1 MKYVLTFVFSFIFC
15 QVSCAQKPLYQQVYE
30 AYSDYLEEA
39 IRTRRFTL
47 SDIEPLLLKLQEQPG
62 FSVTKLGESIEDRPI
77 YDVSFGQGETQVL
90 FWSQMHG
97 DESTATMAG
106 LDLFNFFAASDD
118 TFDALRDTILQNV
131 TVHFIPMLNP
141 DGAEVFKRRNALGVD
156 LNRDALRLQSP
167 ESQILKNIRDSID
180 ADFGFNLH
188 DQSTYYTAG
197 INKEAATISF
207 LAPAYNYAKDIN
219 PVRER
224 AMQMIVQLNE
234 ALQHYV
240 KGYVGRY
247 NDDFE
252 PRAFGDN
259 IQKWGTSTVLIESGG
274 FPDDPEKQQ
283 IRRLNFMLLL
293 TALHSIAT
301 EGYKKQDREKYWEIP
316 ENERYLYDL
325 IVRNVKKEVNGKRYT
340 VDVGINHIEIE
351 FEDVNDYFDIG
362 SIQELGD
369 MSTFYGYEEFDAK
382 GMVAIPGK
390 VYDEVQPDLEAVQKL
405 NAKKLL
411 KDGYTTVRVK
421 NLSGQEDIRK
431 QLILDVTSQYSE
443 PDHALKLNNRPNF
456 ILEKNGK
463 PKYAVVNGFL
473 RKL

>member
-1 MKYVLTFVFSFIFC
+1 MKYLLTFVFSLIFC
-15 QVSCAQKPLYQQVYE
+15 QVSCAQKPVYQQLYE
-30 AYSDYLEEA
+30 AHEDYREEA
-39 IRTRRFTL
+39 IQTRRFTVN
-47 SDIEPLLLKLQEQPG
+47 DIEPILFKLREQAG
-62 FSVTKLGESIEDRPI
+62 FSVTKLGESIEGRPI
-77 YDVSFGQGETQVL
+77 YDVSFGQGKTQVL
-90 FWSQMHG
+90 LWSQMHG

-106 LDLFNFFAASDD
+106 LDLFNFFIANDQ
-118 TFDALRDTILQNV
+118 FDALRDTILQNI

-141 DGAEVFKRRNALGVD
+141 DGAEIFKRRNALGID

-167 ESQILKNIRDSID
+167 ESQILKNIRDSIN

-207 LAPAYNYAKDIN
+207 LPPAYNYAKDIN

-224 AMQMIVQLNE
+224 AMQIIVHLNE

-240 KGYVGRY
+240 KGHVGRY

-259 IQKWGTSTVLIESGG
+259 MQKWGTSSVLIESGG
-274 FPDDPEKQQ
+274 FPHDPEKQQ

-293 TALHSIAT
+293 TALEAIAT
-301 EGYKKQDREKYWEIP
+301 EGYASLDREKYWEIP

-325 IVRNVKKEVNGKRYT
+325 IVRNVQKEVNEKLYT
-340 VDVGINHIEIE
+340 VDVGINHFEIE
-351 FEDVNDYFDIG
+351 FENIPDYFKIG

-369 MSTFYGYEEFDAK
+369 MSTFYGYEEFDAQ
-382 GMVAIPGK
+382 GMVAVPGK
-390 VYDEVQPDLEAVQKL
+390 IYEEVQADLEAVQKL
-405 NAKKLL
+405 DTERLL
-411 KDGYTTVRVK
+411 KEGYTTIRVK

-431 QLILDVTSQYSE
+431 QLIMDVTSQYSE
-443 PDHALKLNNRPNF
+443 PDHALWMNNRPNF
-456 ILEKNGK
+456 ILEKDGE

>member
-1 MKYVLTFVFSFIFC
+1 MKYLILFVFSLIFC
-15 QVSCAQKPLYQQVYE
+15 QVSCAQKPIYQQVYD
-30 AYSDYLEEA
+30 AYNKYKEEA
-39 IRTRRFTL
+39 IQTRRFTHSEL
-47 SDIEPLLLKLQEQPG
+47 EPILLKLREQPG
-62 FSVTKLGESIEDRPI
+62 FSVNKLGESIEGRAI
-77 YDVSFGQGETQVL
+77 YDVSFGEGETQVL
-90 FWSQMHG
+90 LWSQMHG

-106 LDLFNFFAASDD
+106 LDLFNFFTAEDNR
-118 TFDALRDTILQNV
+118 FEEVRNTILQNV

-141 DGAEVFKRRNALGVD
+141 DGAEEFERRNALGVD
-156 LNRDALRLQSP
+156 MNRDALRLQSP
-167 ESQILKNIRDSID
+167 ESQILKNIRDSLD

-197 INKEAATISF
+197 VNEESATISF
-207 LAPAYNYAKDIN
+207 LPPAYNYAKDIN

-234 ALQHYV
+234 ALQHYA
-240 KGYVGRY
+240 KGHVARY

-274 FPDDPEKQQ
+274 YPEDPEKQQ
-283 IRRLNFMLLL
+283 IRRLNFMLLI

-301 EGYKKQDREKYWEIP
+301 ESYKQYDRERYWEIP

-325 IVRNVKKEVNGKRYT
+325 IVRNVQKEINDKLYT

-351 FEDVNDYFDIG
+351 FENINDFFPIG

-369 MSTFYGYEEFDAK
+369 MSTFYGYEEFDAE
-382 GMVAIPGK
+382 GMVAVPGK
-390 VYDEVQPDLEAVQKL
+390 VYEEVQADLTAVHKL
-405 NAKKLL
+405 DAKKLMRE
-411 KDGYTTVRVK
+411 GYTTVRVS

-431 QLILDVTSQYSE
+431 QLILDVTARYSE
-443 PDHALKLNNRPNF
+443 PDHSLKIRNRPNF
-456 ILEKNGK
+456 ILEKDGE
-463 PKYAVVNGFL
+463 PQYAVVNGFL

>member
-1 MKYVLTFVFSFIFC
+1 MKYILALVSSFIFC
-15 QVSCAQKPLYQQVYE
+15 QVSCAQKPVYQRAYE
-30 AYSDYLEEA
+30 AHEDYREEA
-39 IRTRRFTL
+39 IQTRRFTH
-47 SDIEPLLLKLQEQPG
+47 SEIEPILLKLREQPG
-62 FSVTKLGESIEDRPI
+62 FSVTKLGESIEERPI
-77 YDVSFGQGETQVL
+77 YDVSFGQGDTQVL
-90 FWSQMHG
+90 LWSQMHG
-97 DESTATMAG
+97 DEPTATMAG
-106 LDLFNFFAASDD
+106 LDLFNFFASDD
-118 TFDALRDTILQNV
+118 DKFEALRDTILQNI

-141 DGAEVFKRRNALGVD
+141 DGAEEFKRRNALGVD
-156 LNRDALRLQSP
+156 INRDALRLQSP
-167 ESQILKNIRDSID
+167 ESQILKNIRDSLN

-197 INKEAATISF
+197 ISEEAATISF
-207 LAPAYNYAKDIN
+207 LPPAYNYAKDIN

-224 AMQMIVQLNE
+224 AMQVIVQLNE

-247 NDDFE
+247 DDDFE

-259 IQKWGTSTVLIESGG
+259 IQKWGTSTILIESGG
-274 FPDDPEKQQ
+274 YPNDPEKQQ

-301 EGYKKQDREKYWEIP
+301 ESYKKLDRAKYWEIP

-325 IVRNVKKEVNGKRYT
+325 IVRNVQKEVNDKLYT

-351 FEDVNDYFDIG
+351 FENVNDYFDIG

-369 MSTFYGYEEFDAK
+369 MSTFYGYEEFDAE
-382 GMVAIPGK
+382 GMVAVPGK
-390 VYDEVQPDLEAVQKL
+390 IYDEVQPDLEAVQKL
-405 NAKKLL
+405 DAKKLMRE
-411 KDGYTTVRVK
+411 GYTTVRVRD
-421 NLSGQEDIRK
+421 LSGQEDIRK

-443 PDHALKLNNRPNF
+443 PDHELKLNNRPNF
-456 ILEKNGK
+456 ILEEDGK
-463 PKYAVVNGFL
+463 PKYAVINGFL

>member
-1 MKYVLTFVFSFIFC
+1 MKYLMLFVFSLIFC
-15 QVSCAQKPLYQQVYE
+15 QVSCAQKPIYQQVYD
-30 AYSDYLEEA
+30 AYNQYKEEA
-39 IRTRRFTL
+39 IQTRRFTHSEL
-47 SDIEPLLLKLQEQPG
+47 EPILLKLREKPG
-62 FSVTKLGESIEDRPI
+62 FSVTKLGESIEGRAI
-77 YDVSFGQGETQVL
+77 YDVSFGKGETQVL
-90 FWSQMHG
+90 LWSQMHG

-106 LDLFNFFAASDD
+106 LDLFNFFTTDD
-118 TFDALRDTILQNV
+118 NRFEDIRNTILQNV

-141 DGAEVFKRRNALGVD
+141 DGAEEFERRNALGVD
-156 LNRDALRLQSP
+156 MNRDALRLQSP
-167 ESQILKNIRDSID
+167 ESQILKNIRDSLD

-197 INKEAATISF
+197 VNEEAATISF
-207 LAPAYNYAKDIN
+207 LPPAYNYAKDVN

-240 KGYVGRY
+240 EGHVARY

-274 FPDDPEKQQ
+274 YPEDPEKQQ
-283 IRRLNFMLLL
+283 IRKLNFMLLV
-293 TALHSIAT
+293 TALHSIAI
-301 EGYKKQDREKYWEIP
+301 ESYKQYDRERYWEIP

-325 IVRNVKKEVNGKRYT
+325 IVRNVQKEVNGKLYT

-351 FEDVNDYFDIG
+351 FENINDFFPIG

-369 MSTFYGYEEFDAK
+369 MSTFYGYEEFDAE
-382 GMVAIPGK
+382 GMVAVPGK
-390 VYDEVQPDLEAVQKL
+390 VYEEVQPDLAAVQKL
-405 NAKKLL
+405 DAKKLMRE
-411 KDGYTTVRVK
+411 GYTTVRVSD
-421 NLSGQEDIRK
+421 LSGQEDIRK
-431 QLILDVTSQYSE
+431 QLILDVTARYSE
-443 PDHALKLNNRPNF
+443 PDHSLEMRNRPNF
-456 ILEKNGK
+456 ILEKDGE
-463 PKYAVVNGFL
+463 PQYAVVNGFL

>member
-1 MKYVLTFVFSFIFC
+1 MKYLILLVFSLIFC
-15 QVSCAQKPLYQQVYE
+15 QVGCAQKPVYQQVYD
-30 AYSDYLEEA
+30 AYNKYKEEA
-39 IRTRRFTL
+39 IQTRRFTHSEL
-47 SDIEPLLLKLQEQPG
+47 EPILLKLKEQPG
-62 FSVTKLGESIEDRPI
+62 FNVTKLGESIEGRAI

-90 FWSQMHG
+90 LWSQMHG

-106 LDLFNFFAASDD
+106 LDLFSFFTSDD
-118 TFDALRDTILQNV
+118 NRFEEVRNTILQNV
-131 TVHFIPMLNP
+131 SVHFIPMLNP
-141 DGAEVFKRRNALGVD
+141 DGAEEFERRNALGVD
-156 LNRDALRLQSP
+156 MNRDALRLQSP
-167 ESQILKNIRDSID
+167 ESQILKNIRDSLD

-197 INKEAATISF
+197 VNEEAATISF
-207 LAPAYNYAKDIN
+207 LPPAYNYAKDIN

-240 KGYVGRY
+240 EGHVARY

-274 FPDDPEKQQ
+274 YPDDPEKQQ
-283 IRRLNFMLLL
+283 IRRLNFMLLV

-301 EGYKKQDREKYWEIP
+301 ESYKKLDREKYWEIP

-325 IVRNVKKEVNGKRYT
+325 IVRNVQKEVNDKLYT
-340 VDVGINHIEIE
+340 IDVGVNHIEIE
-351 FEDVNDYFDIG
+351 FENINDFFPIG

-369 MSTFYGYEEFDAK
+369 MSTFYGYEEFDAE
-382 GMVAIPGK
+382 GMVAVPGK
-390 VYDEVQPDLEAVQKL
+390 VYEKVQPDLTAVQKL
-405 NAKKLL
+405 NAKKLMRE
-411 KDGYTTVRVK
+411 GYTTVRVSD
-421 NLSGQEDIRK
+421 LSGQEDIRK
-431 QLILDVTSQYSE
+431 QLILDVTSRYSE
-443 PDHALKLNNRPNF
+443 PDHSLKMRNRPNF
-456 ILEKNGK
+456 ILEKDGE
-463 PKYAVVNGFL
+463 PQYAVVNGFL